1 MYLGR
6 MYQMYKI
13 YKNNKQKKSKPLM
26 EEILRHLDQK
36 TNSILDSQKAKIK
49 IKEGIMKEIEKI

>member
-1 MYLGR
+1 
-6 MYQMYKI
+6 
-13 YKNNKQKKSKPLM
+13 M

-49 IKEGIMKEIEKI
+49 IKEGIMKEIEKIWKKEIQETTDKKDITRKVSIMKMN